1 MRGRPPVTR
10 ARLLNYIASHK
21 PRTIAQV
28 ARATGVD
35 RSYVYRAL
43 RAAFGP
49 HFRLQPDLPAGVG
62 AEKIALPELCHI
74 TQAKKAA

>member
-1 MRGRPPVTR
+1 MTR
-10 ARLLNYIASHK
+10 ARVLNYIASHK

-35 RSYVYRAL
+35 RSYIYRAL

-49 HFRLQPDLPAGVG
+49 YFRLCPDLPAGISG
-62 AEKIALPELCHI
+62 EISENEFRHI
-74 TQAKKAA
+74 TPEKKAA